1 MHGCFA
7 TCMPAAGRAQ
17 KTVPGALET
26 AVTELELPFWCLE
39 LNSGPPVLLAT
50 KPHLQPQLLRKV

>member
-7 TCMPAAGRAQ
+7 TCMSAAGRAQ

-39 LNSGPPVLLAT
+39 LNSGPPV
-50 KPHLQPQLLRKV
+50 